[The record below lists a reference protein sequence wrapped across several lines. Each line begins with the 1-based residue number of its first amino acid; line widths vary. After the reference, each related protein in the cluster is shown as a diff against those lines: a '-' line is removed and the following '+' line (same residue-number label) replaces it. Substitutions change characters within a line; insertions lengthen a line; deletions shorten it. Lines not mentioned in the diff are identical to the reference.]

1 MLGIYRHGTSPLH
14 RARPGVKLAGLALMA
29 IALFIPATPAG
40 ILAVGLAAA
49 LATIIGY
56 AVAGIPARV
65 AIAQIRPALWIL
77 GMIFVFHAIMGDM
90 ITGAL
95 VVARFLLLIALAAL
109 VTLTTRVSDMIA
121 TIETGL
127 APLRRIVDPG
137 RVAMCLVLAIRF
149 VPVLANEAQAL
160 REAQAARGAKRAG
173 PAAFIRL
180 AIPLILR
187 GLRLSEIVAEALY
200 ARGFGKAA
208 IPPVEEPA
216 RGEDDRG
223 EDHRGGDQTQK
234 GRAKLELAQPDEMI
248 DPQVN
253 ERRDP

>member
-40 ILAVGLAAA
+40 ILVAGLAAA
-49 LATIIGY
+49 LATVAGY
-56 AVAGIPARV
+56 GVAGIPARI
-65 AIAQIRPALWIL
+65 AFAQIRPALWIL
-77 GMIFVFHAIMGDM
+77 GMIFVFHAIMGDV

-95 VVARFLLLIALAAL
+95 IVARFILLIALAAL

-121 TIETGL
+121 TIEAAL
-127 APLRRIVDPG
+127 APLRRIIDPG

-160 REAQAARGAKRAG
+160 QEAQAARGGKRAG
-173 PAAFIRL
+173 PGAFIRL
-180 AIPLILR
+180 AVPLILR

-200 ARGFGKAA
+200 ARGFGRAA
-208 IPPVEEPA
+208 PPPGNAE
-216 RGEDDRG
+216 
-223 EDHRGGDQTQK
+223 TQNAGNAETRK
-234 GRAKLELAQPDEMI
+234 GRAKLDLAQPDQAI
-248 DPQVN
+248 DPQVSA
-253 ERRDP
+253 RRDP